1 MAKKQK
7 VRAAAVQI
15 APDLTSGAATLDR
28 VIAAIDEAAGKGA
41 ELIVFPETFV
51 PWYPY
56 FSFVPPPVQSGAEH
70 IRLYEHAIAAPGP
83 ETERVAAAARKHGAV
98 VVLGV
103 NERDHGTLY
112 NTQLVFDADGAL
124 KLKRRKITPTFHERM
139 IWGQGDGSG
148 LTVVDTAVGRV
159 GALACWEHY
168 NPLARYAL
176 MAQHEEIHAAQ
187 FPGSLVGPIFAEQI
201 EVTIR
206 HHALESGCFVVNAT
220 GWLTEA
226 QIASITPNEALQRGL
241 RGGCMTAIISPEGRH
256 LAPPLTEGEG
266 MVDRRPRSCPH
277 HQAQA
282 HDGFRRPLRA
292 PRTPQRPARS
302 APGPSFASTRPSLRF
317 PPKEMA
323 MSLPTEQLIN
333 ELQSFG
339 VRLADPEG
347 RRRKPARRRR
357 PIGPQGSDDRRRDG
371 HGAGAYR
378 AGLRQPLC
386 HRETRPVGREPH
398 PARRLG
404 GRRSQLS
411 RRAALLRPEDRR
423 RRPVLAYRDA
433 ARPRRAGD
441 HRPADLHPLSE
452 PHEDLPV
459 LRHRPVA
466 CGGADDRAQDA
477 GATRRS
483 RARGGRARRREAH
496 GDDHR
501 HAAAAAI
508 AARQSCAKARRR

>member
-1 MAKKQK
+1 MAKKQN

-41 ELIVFPETFV
+41 EFIVFPETFV

-56 FSFVPPPVQSGAEH
+56 FSFVTPPVQSGAEH
-70 IRLYEHAIAAPGP
+70 IRLYEHAVAAPGP
-83 ETERVAAAARKHGAV
+83 ETDRVAAAARKHGAV
-98 VVLGV
+98 VVLGI
-103 NERDHGTLY
+103 NERDHGSLY

-220 GWLTEA
+220 GWLTEV

-256 LAPPLTEGEG
+256 LVPPLTEGEG
-266 MVDRRPRSCPH
+266 ILVVDLDLSLIVKRKRMMDSVGHYARPELISV
-277 HQAQA
+277 QL
-282 HDGFRRPLRA
+282 D
-292 PRTPQRPARS
+292 QRPAR
-302 APGPSFASTRPSLRF
+302 PLH
-317 PPKEMA
+317 
-323 MSLPTEQLIN
+323 
-333 ELQSFG
+333 
-339 VRLADPEG
+339 LA
-347 RRRKPARRRR
+347 
-357 PIGPQGSDDRRRDG
+357 PQGTLEPALSAEGDG
-371 HGAGAYR
+371 HEPSDRTTDQRVAELWRSAG
-378 AGLRQPLC
+378 
-386 HRETRPVGREPH
+386 
-398 PARRLG
+398 
-404 GRRSQLS
+404 
-411 RRAALLRPEDRR
+411 
-423 RRPVLAYRDA
+423 
-433 ARPRRAGD
+433 
-441 HRPADLHPLSE
+441 
-452 PHEDLPV
+452 
-459 LRHRPVA
+459 
-466 CGGADDRAQDA
+466 
-477 GATRRS
+477 
-483 RARGGRARRREAH
+483 
-496 GDDHR
+496 
-501 HAAAAAI
+501 
-508 AARQSCAKARRR
+508 